1 MAPYFITLFSKLFG
15 IVVLIGIVLL
25 LITYLQKR
33 TRRSGTSF
41 LVKAKPRFF
50 NGSEQTLFNTLTTIT
65 ANQPITILAKVKIE
79 ELLNPLPNAPLSQ
92 RNRYSTMHVDFLLI
106 HSVTSAPIL
115 VIEFDGPSH
124 ATPKQTE
131 RDLKKNEL
139 LKTINIPLLR
149 FTSQPSPDQL
159 QQSLSPFIDNLEI
172 KKGCTGASASLST

>member
-1 MAPYFITLFSKLFG
+1 MVTPSFIAFFFKLFG
-15 IVVLIGIVLL
+15 IVVLVGLVLL

-33 TRRSGTSF
+33 PRRSGTSF

-65 ANQPITILAKVKIE
+65 ANQPITVLAKVKIE
-79 ELLNPLPNAPLSQ
+79 ELLDPLPNAPLSQ

-124 ATPKQTE
+124 TTPKQIKNDAT
-131 RDLKKNEL
+131 KNEL
-139 LKTINIPLLR
+139 LATINVPLRR

-159 QQSLSPFIDNLEI
+159 RQALKPYVSSESGSD
-172 KKGCTGASASLST
+172 ASTTHK